1 MTINTENLVSITET
15 NQNFSRVARIVD
27 KTGAVVV
34 LKNNVPRYV
43 ILDFSQLLDEETAST
58 SEALTSA
65 RNYLK
70 TIWRLLRNWQSSPM
84 KRLSQETIVAMHS
97 ELIIQSGG
105 LDGIRDANMLDASI
119 NSPFHTFDGKYLYP
133 TLQAMAAHLTFSLI
147 KNHPFLDGNKQIG
160 ID

>member
-43 ILDFSQLLDEETAST
+43 ILDFSQLLNEETAST

-65 RNYLK
+65 RKYIRKHLAAF
-70 TIWRLLRNWQSSPM
+70 
-84 KRLSQETIVAMHS
+84 E
-97 ELIIQSGG
+97 EL
-105 LDGIRDANMLDASI
+105 A
-119 NSPFHTFDGKYLYP
+119 K
-133 TLQAMAAHLTFSLI
+133 
-147 KNHPFLDGNKQIG
+147 
-160 ID
+160 